1 MEEAREKSCALR
13 NVFIILVS
21 IVILQKGLSLFFET
35 LCICGNLVII
45 RIPKESGEYGLLE
58 VTDLIK
64 RIFGIVAVSINS

>member
-21 IVILQKGLSLFFET
+21 IVILQKGLSLFFEA